1 MDARANERARVGMF
15 ALGVVTLAALV
26 ASCAST
32 QMTSTWTDP
41 AAKGAA
47 LSKIAVVCVT
57 KDAGLR
63 RIAENTTAS
72 KLAGAQA
79 IPSYQILGDTDLR
92 DLDAVKSKLR
102 AAGINGVLAMRMTGV
117 SEQVTDVGGP
127 YGTFDGYWGYAG
139 GRGLRARIP
148 SRGDGR
154 PHGQQPLLAGA
165 EQAALVGRQQ
175 DLRSRLGAGL
185 HDRRLQ
191 GGREVAGEGTPD
203 PLTTTQSTQENT
215 IMAATKKPNI
225 LILWGDDIGIVE
237 LQLLQPRA

>member
-32 QMTSTWTDP
+32 EMTSTWTDP

-47 LSKIAVVCVT
+47 LSKIAVVCLT

-63 RIAENTTAS
+63 RMAEDTTAS

-102 AAGINGVLAMRMTGV
+102 AAGINGVLVMRMTGV

-127 YGTFDGYWGYAG
+127 YGTFDGYWGYA
-139 GRGLRARIP
+139 
-148 SRGDGR
+148 
-154 PHGQQPLLAGA
+154 AGA
-165 EQAALVGRQQ
+165 VYAPGYLQTETVVHMVSNLYSLEQNKLLWSGVSKTFDPGSAQAFMTDVSKAVAKSLEKERLV
-175 DLRSRLGAGL
+175 L
-185 HDRRLQ
+185 
-191 GGREVAGEGTPD
+191 
-203 PLTTTQSTQENT
+203 
-215 IMAATKKPNI
+215 
-225 LILWGDDIGIVE
+225 
-237 LQLLQPRA
+237 